1 LNYIGGNQ
9 PTLLL
14 IRNHSSRHQSLNQSG
29 SSSIFLFQQLELLA
43 GAQHHV
49 GVAEPEWGLLITH
62 KLQIHQPVVTG
73 AAARLQLD
81 LADGTFEATFV
92 H

>member
-1 LNYIGGNQ
+1 M
-9 PTLLL
+9 
-14 IRNHSSRHQSLNQSG
+14 
-29 SSSIFLFQQLELLA
+29 
-43 GAQHHV
+43 

-92 H
+92 HCELLALDFVLEHVDPVAANMAELLCGAATEVH